1 MSLRLRHPH
10 MNARVLTVFALAS
23 LPLLAVVAIVALA
36 AGQAQFRQAFE
47 LQLSQ
52 VAEQTASAV
61 DAYMYHRFVDVVM
74 LGRTPAVREVAAEGS
89 ARPFDPMRVHEL
101 DYQWR
106 NTGQVPAELKPVL
119 ENQAA
124 AFLRDQIAHDAIYRE
139 VLLTDKYGRLVAAS
153 GVTSD
158 YDQSDEDWWLD
169 ARDRGLTGRLAV
181 SDVRWDD
188 SAKLFALEMAV
199 AVPSP
204 SGDEAV
210 GVLKVVA
217 DIREMLAFIAGTRL
231 GVTGEAALVRADGTI
246 VYSPRQRQPN
256 ARFFA
261 ATLLRERLDAVDQGA
276 PTFGLAFTARDT
288 EDSPDQGALYV
299 VGVAPSQLGMTYPNL
314 SWVVAVSQAEE
325 ELFSP
330 VRTQAI
336 SLLVVIAIATM
347 VVLILALWF
356 SMRLAAPPLDEEV
369 DMHLVEHPPAP
380 RMADEETVS

>member
-1 MSLRLRHPH
+1 MSLHLRHPH

-23 LPLLAVVAIVALA
+23 LPLLAVVAIVALG
-36 AGQAQFRQAFE
+36 AGQAQLRQAFE
-47 LQLSQ
+47 LQLTQ
-52 VAEQTASAV
+52 VAEQTASSV

-74 LGRTPAVREVAAEGS
+74 LGRTPIVREVAAAGTR
-89 ARPFDPMRVHEL
+89 RPLDATRVHEL

-106 NTGQVPAELKPVL
+106 NTGQVPAELASVL
-119 ENQAA
+119 DNDAS

-139 VLLTDKYGRLVAAS
+139 VLVTDRYGRLVAAS
-153 GVTSD
+153 GQTSD
-158 YDQSDEDWWLD
+158 YDQADEDWWLD

-188 SAKLFALEMAV
+188 SAQVFALEMAV

-204 SGDEAV
+204 SGDETA

-217 DIREMLAFIAGTRL
+217 DIREMLAFVAGTRL
-231 GVTGEAALVRADGTI
+231 GVTGEATLVRPDGSI
-246 VYSPRQRQPN
+246 VFSVRPRGPD

-261 ATLLRERLDAVDQGA
+261 SGLLRERLDAVDRGE
-276 PTFGLAFTARDT
+276 PMFGLAFTARG
-288 EDSPDQGALYV
+288 EGGAQYV
-299 VGVAPSQLGMTYPNL
+299 VGVAPSQLGMTYPTL
-314 SWVVAVSQAEE
+314 SWLVAVSQAED

-336 SLLVVIAIATM
+336 SLLVVIALATI

-356 SMRLAAPPLDEEV
+356 SMWLAAPPIDV
-369 DMHLVEHPPAP
+369 GMHLVEHPPVA
-380 RMADEETVS
+380 RIADEEQRV